1 VPRNYTI
8 PTIKA
13 LFAEASACA
22 FPGCTEPLI
31 FHDRG
36 RATVVAEIAHI
47 RSEQPGGPR
56 YDSTYPDDVDGPAN
70 LLLLCGKHHRPVDRH
85 EALYTIE
92 ELKNWKAAQR
102 VLAGAGTAVTDSQ
115 VRSYTRLSADEQK
128 IIMDVARLAD
138 QVVTA
143 CRTAQAAVDAL
154 RQMQESARVKMAWNG
169 GSVYEVD
176 EDGRRYG
183 PINDR
188 IQLSHVEQEQW
199 KAKERAAVEAEHP
212 RIRQALSDLSGEVSV
227 LRMISTPLGKHA
239 ALVSDAATRVLLAVG
254 DSATLELAASELD
267 GSTSQLWR
275 VANGE

>member
-8 PTIKA
+8 TTVKT

-56 YDSTYPDDVDGPAN
+56 HDSTYPDDVDGPAN

-85 EALYTIE
+85 EASYTIE
-92 ELKNWKAAQR
+92 ELESWKAAQR
-102 VLAGAGTAVTDSQ
+102 ASAGAGTAVTDSQ
-115 VRSYTRLSADEQK
+115 VRSYARLSTDEQK
-128 IIMDVARLAD
+128 IIMDVARVAD

-143 CRTAQAAVDAL
+143 CRTAQGAVDAL
-154 RQMQESARVKMAWNG
+154 RRMQESARAKAAWNG
-169 GSVYEVD
+169 GPVYEVD

-188 IQLSHVEQEQW
+188 IQLSYVEQEQW
-199 KAKERAAVEAEHP
+199 EVKERAALEAEHP

-254 DSATLELAASELD
+254 DSAALELAASELD
-267 GSTSQLWR
+267 ATTSQLWR

>member
-1 VPRNYTI
+1 VPRNYKI
-8 PTIKA
+8 STIKA

-22 FPGCTEPLI
+22 FPGCIEPLI

-56 YDSTYPDDVDGPAN
+56 HDLTYPGDVDGPAN

-92 ELKNWKAAQR
+92 ELESWKAAQR
-102 VLAGAGTAVTDSQ
+102 ALAGGGTAVTDSQ
-115 VRSYTRLSADEQK
+115 VRSYARLSADEQK

-143 CRTAQAAVDAL
+143 CRTAQGAVDAL
-154 RQMQESARVKMAWNG
+154 REMQERSRVKVAWTG
-169 GSVYEVD
+169 GPVYELD
-176 EDGRRYG
+176 EDGRSSG
-183 PINDR
+183 PINNR
-188 IQLSHVEQEQW
+188 IQLSHVEQMQW
-199 KAKERAAVEAEHP
+199 EAKEQAALEAEHP

-227 LRMISTPLGKHA
+227 LKMISASLGTQA
-239 ALVSDAATRVLLAVG
+239 TQVLDAATRVLFAVG
-254 DSATLELAASELD
+254 DPAALELVVSELD
-267 GSTSQLWR
+267 SSTSQLWR
-275 VANGE
+275 AANGE